1 VRFIARHVAASR
13 FGCALSR
20 TKFFDEMK
28 IAFEDYFQKLGDPD
42 AKWDLLRNNFK
53 KKFLVSYGIEIG
65 NEP

>member
-1 VRFIARHVAASR
+1 
-13 FGCALSR
+13 
-20 TKFFDEMK
+20 MK
-28 IAFEDYFQKLGDPD
+28 IAFEDYFQKLGGPD